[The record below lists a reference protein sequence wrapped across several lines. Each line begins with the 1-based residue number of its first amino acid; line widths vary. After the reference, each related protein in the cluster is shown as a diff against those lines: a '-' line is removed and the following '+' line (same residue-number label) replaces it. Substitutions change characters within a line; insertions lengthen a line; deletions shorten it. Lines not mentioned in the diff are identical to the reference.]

1 MTILDYVENEEL
13 WIKKAKDLDSKGIT
27 STYWPEVLSV
37 IGYLEYKE
45 NYESCQQLWQYYT
58 DISGD
63 KESN

>member
-1 MTILDYVENEEL
+1 MTILDYVESEEL
-13 WIKKAKDLDSKGIT
+13 WIKKADDLDSKGIT

-37 IGYLEYKE
+37 IEYLEYKE
-45 NYESCQQLWQYYT
+45 NYESCQKLWQYYI